1 MRRFVLVAVLLCTA
15 CSGEAAGRAVRSDGL
30 ASSATPGNSGASTLP
45 AAEPLSPDSV
55 STSSAPVVTTAS
67 PLPSILVPPNP
78 PGVVVS
84 RNGVVLPV
92 LEHRRDGR
100 LVRTPCDRRI
110 VVNEGTFIER
120 VDVVV
125 DPGHGGRATGAVG
138 PGGLAEADA
147 NLAVAKL
154 VVAKLEAAG
163 LAALLTRTADYEVS
177 LGSRA
182 QTARSAGASAFVS
195 IHFNADPD
203 GPTPGPGSETYFQAQ
218 SPGSRRLA
226 GLVYEEVHATLSGFS
241 AEWAGDTDA
250 GTKYR
255 LNADGDD
262 YYGILRHPAG
272 VTAALIES
280 AFISNPSEERLIGDP
295 AFQTALADAITRAV
309 VRFHRTDDSG
319 SGFIEPY
326 ARETDV
332 GGDGTTGPQCVEPPL

>member
-15 CSGEAAGRAVRSDGL
+15 CSGEAAGRAVRSDGP

-45 AAEPLSPDSV
+45 AAEPLGPDSV
-55 STSSAPVVTTAS
+55 STSSAPVVTTEP
-67 PLPSILVPPNP
+67 PLPPTPA

-163 LAALLTRTADYEVS
+163 LAALLTRTGDYEVS

-203 GPTPGPGSETYFQAQ
+203 GPTPGPGSETYYQAQ
-218 SPGSRRLA
+218 SPDSRRLA

-241 AEWAGDTDA
+241 AGWAGDTDA

-255 LNADGDD
+255 LNAGGND
-262 YYGILRHPAG
+262 YYGILRHSAG